1 MNQEKIE
8 EKVLKNSNY
17 IEGDKVW
24 KQSTDKKLDGILH
37 ELKDMNKNIEKN
49 ITTSYLNDQRFK
61 NIEDS
66 IDVNREEIDNIKK
79 TTSWLGGVK
88 WIGLNILGGL
98 GGIVGVVLAIY
109 QFLAL

>member
-1 MNQEKIE
+1 MSPEKIE

-61 NIEDS
+61 NIEES
-66 IDVNREEIDNIKK
+66 IDLNKEEIYSLKSQ
-79 TTSWLGGVK
+79 TSWLASVK

-98 GGIVGVVLAIY
+98 GGIVGVILAIY
-109 QFLAL
+109 QLL